1 MAETTEEK
9 QEQKTPDIF
18 HLLKEDISTRLE
30 LTMLTFIE
38 KVTVVASSLVTDIF
52 VIVAGILT
60 FLFASFTLAL
70 WIGECTG
77 SYACGFGIVTLIYL
91 ALALIVLFTKDRL
104 INNYLN
110 DFLVKRIFKRKK

>member
-18 HLLKEDISTRLE
+18 HLLKEYISTRLE
-30 LTMLTFIE
+30 LTRLTFIE
-38 KVTVVASSLVTDIF
+38 KVTVVASSLITDIF